1 MLELKVN
8 NQIINYTI
16 INNEDYISIT
26 YMLKSKDGDFF
37 ITDWLTQ
44 AERLE
49 RLNKIEIFQIKILN

>member
-37 ITDWLTQ
+37 ITD
-44 AERLE
+44 
-49 RLNKIEIFQIKILN
+49 